1 VHSTIRVDHW
11 TKILVDLKR
20 IRVWADLWG
29 LEMRYDSKVL
39 PKITK

>member
-1 VHSTIRVDHW
+1 MHSTIRFDQC

-29 LEMRYDSKVL
+29 LEMRYDSRVL